1 MSVQVSY
8 KKQFL
13 IYILLGII
21 VIASVE
27 GLVRGYEYLF
37 WNCPL
42 TDYDV
47 YSELNYFYVRQIC
60 LDFRYLAFI
69 EPDVVQLKP
78 NQHFMSINVNN
89 DGFRGPEIK
98 LEKPDN
104 TYRIFAVGGSTT
116 MGHAATSDKATW
128 PAFLEKKFNDENLGI
143 NVEVIN
149 AGINGAYSF
158 SETYHIRDNILK
170 FDPDLIINYGG
181 VNDADRWIENPQ
193 IKTTDEVNEEYEGF
207 KFKNYPFYRTPFMI
221 FSLFFAADYKEQA
234 FPPKTNPHDKVLE
247 AWKSRWIDLCKET
260 NEKGVENLILVQAS
274 LGTGNKKILSPDEIE
289 SYPSSNH
296 DLEFLRIL
304 DSMAGELDEISMTC
318 QNTGDLRD
326 IFDDVSEPI
335 YWDAYHTADLGNEI
349 IAEEIF
355 KLALPIV
362 RDGIQQ

>member
-1 MSVQVSY
+1 
-8 KKQFL
+8 
-13 IYILLGII
+13 
-21 VIASVE
+21 
-27 GLVRGYEYLF
+27 
-37 WNCPL
+37 
-42 TDYDV
+42 
-47 YSELNYFYVRQIC
+47 
-60 LDFRYLAFI
+60 
-69 EPDVVQLKP
+69 
-78 NQHFMSINVNN
+78 MSINVNN

-221 FSLFFAADYKEQA
+221 FSLFFAE
-234 FPPKTNPHDKVLE
+234 
-247 AWKSRWIDLCKET
+247 
-260 NEKGVENLILVQAS
+260 
-274 LGTGNKKILSPDEIE
+274 
-289 SYPSSNH
+289 
-296 DLEFLRIL
+296 
-304 DSMAGELDEISMTC
+304 
-318 QNTGDLRD
+318 
-326 IFDDVSEPI
+326 
-335 YWDAYHTADLGNEI
+335 DLGNEI